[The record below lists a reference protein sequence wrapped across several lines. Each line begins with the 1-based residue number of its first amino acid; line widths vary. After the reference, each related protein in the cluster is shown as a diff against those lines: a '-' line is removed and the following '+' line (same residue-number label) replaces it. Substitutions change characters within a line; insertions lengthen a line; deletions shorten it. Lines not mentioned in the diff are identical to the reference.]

1 MTLIYMLGKNKKDK
15 YLHLTTLDKV
25 SLKSNKIVE
34 RHGVRRDVFF
44 TKLTSRCLLFKIF
57 LFYTTNF

>member
-25 SLKSNKIVE
+25 SLKSNKILE
-34 RHGVRRDVFF
+34 RHGGEE
-44 TKLTSRCLLFKIF
+44 RCL
-57 LFYTTNF
+57 FYKTNF